1 MHFSEERAHELL
13 FTKPPQTEMLRER
26 IESSWFVSRP
36 YSRVL
41 QKDIFH
47 ERRFQLHPLYESY
60 MAEKTREME
69 AIYLRTRVRR
79 NFAAVITL
87 KIFLSRWKWAFKE
100 AYYAPGGGGYQKA
113 LARWP
118 STEIVA

>member
-69 AIYLRTRVRR
+69 ATYLRQRARR
-79 NFAAVITL
+79 NFTAIVAL
-87 KIFLSRWKWAFKE
+87 KRFLRAWKYDFKE
-100 AYYAPGGGGYQKA
+100 RYYAPGGGGFRKA
-113 LARWP
+113 MARWAKRMQ
-118 STEIVA
+118 E